1 MQHANGG
8 IQQFQDAGTKNI
20 PYTFSTQYTP
30 TVAGYNVT
38 GSSVLNQPTLSDVE
52 YIQPY
57 TGKGY
62 GKKMEDVEK
71 TINTHSWYFD
81 TEDKKKAFREAAVK
95 PDSGGVVKD
104 FQNAYTQEIVKR
116 AKDAGLNQD
125 EVNKVVSEIGFTG
138 QGVQKPDDKF
148 GAFTSTRPVFDL
160 NKTEVEGEPEFISD
174 GYTAS
179 GTGRTRYT
187 LANLPDQS
195 PLLPDSLQGALKQVH
210 RYDRIE
216 TPLASP
222 DQAIVEIRRQE
233 QSAMQGLQ
241 NLPDA
246 QRAAAVA
253 QIQANTQSAINN
265 AVAGTTSANQGAKFN
280 TDVTNAQIQMREE
293 DMRNKDLTDYEAKI
307 LKADAITQANLRNFY
322 NANQKV
328 NTGNFNYI
336 QGLNLIN
343 DRYDNAQFTG
353 DGTEYVNLQKAQA
366 YDSFMAKTA
375 EQRKAEA
382 DAEIK
387 AQKKLAAKSKK
398 RFGGTK

>member
-1 MQHANGG
+1 
-8 IQQFQDAGTKNI
+8 
-20 PYTFSTQYTP
+20 
-30 TVAGYNVT
+30 V
-38 GSSVLNQPTLSDVE
+38 
-52 YIQPY
+52 
-57 TGKGY
+57 
-62 GKKMEDVEK
+62 
-71 TINTHSWYFD
+71 
-81 TEDKKKAFREAAVK
+81 EDKKKYPNINFLGDVLDNDGKVKNEYKDLDPNTLKTLEETYKTAGKSGKDIGLGMVQTPTEA
-95 PDSGGVVKD
+95 
-104 FQNAYTQEIVKR
+104 I
-116 AKDAGLNQD
+116 
-125 EVNKVVSEIGFTG
+125 
-138 QGVQKPDDKF
+138 
-148 GAFTSTRPVFDL
+148 
-160 NKTEVEGEPEFISD
+160 PEATPQ

-253 QIQANTQSAINN
+253 QIQANTQSAINS